1 MTTDTI
7 FALSTPPGRSALAV
21 IRLSGSLVRTVLET
35 FCRGVPEPRRAVLR
49 RIVDPADGALLDEAL
64 ILFFAGPRSETGE
77 DMAELQVHGGRAVI
91 QSILSALARI
101 PGCRPAEPGEF
112 ARRGLENG
120 KLDLAQVEG
129 LADLIDAE
137 TEAQRRQAISG
148 ASGAASAVYANWRSQ
163 ILSALALVEAA
174 IDFSDEADV
183 ADATLERAEAIVRP
197 LTVSL
202 GSHLTSGNQGEILR
216 EGFRVVLAG
225 PPNAGKSSLLNALA
239 RREAAIVS
247 EEAGTTRDTI
257 EVRLDLGGWPVVVT
271 DTAGIRQTTSVVERE
286 GIRRTIQAARR
297 ADLVAWLVEPG
308 GAPEPTPN
316 FADADIPVIT
326 VETKSDLLTSPKM
339 IHVKHESPGQEESVL
354 AGKRPGSF
362 NFSISTVSGAGLENL
377 VSYLASRAREAT
389 GRPGDAVITRVR
401 HRREIEAA
409 HLQLDRFLTV
419 AASPLELRAENLRLA
434 ASAIGRLTGHIGAEE
449 VLGEIFGRF
458 CIGK

>member
-271 DTAGIRQTTSVVERE
+271 DTGYEVMTLSAGSPPPPAF
-286 GIRRTIQAARR
+286 IQPAA
-297 ADLVAWLVEPG
+297 A
-308 GAPEPTPN
+308 
-316 FADADIPVIT
+316 
-326 VETKSDLLTSPKM
+326 
-339 IHVKHESPGQEESVL
+339 
-354 AGKRPGSF
+354 
-362 NFSISTVSGAGLENL
+362 
-377 VSYLASRAREAT
+377 
-389 GRPGDAVITRVR
+389 
-401 HRREIEAA
+401 
-409 HLQLDRFLTV
+409 
-419 AASPLELRAENLRLA
+419 
-434 ASAIGRLTGHIGAEE
+434 
-449 VLGEIFGRF
+449 
-458 CIGK
+458 